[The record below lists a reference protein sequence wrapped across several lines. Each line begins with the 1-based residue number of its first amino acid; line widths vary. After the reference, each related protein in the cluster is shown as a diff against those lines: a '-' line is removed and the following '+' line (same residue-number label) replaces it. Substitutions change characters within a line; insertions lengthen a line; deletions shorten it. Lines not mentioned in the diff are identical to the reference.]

1 MNRFFRKYAI
11 ARRLPLVF
19 DAASLDP
26 EVRRLPATWWQA
38 HLGPYHDGGW
48 EAIALLSPG
57 GDFRAQTSR
66 GGAFA
71 PTEALTRSPS
81 LQAVI
86 DAIPG
91 EKNRVRLMRLRPGAE
106 IFRHSDP
113 LSELDPKLVRLHVP
127 VITNDAVD
135 FRVDDRRIDMRPGE
149 LWHVDVRF
157 PHQVRNGG
165 SDVRVHL
172 VADVVR
178 NAELEALLAGATPV
192 GEGRL
197 TLYFAKHLLP
207 RRVLLRLGWA
217 N

>member
-11 ARRLPLVF
+11 AQRLPVVF
-19 DAASLDP
+19 DAASLEP
-26 EVRRLPATWWQA
+26 EVRRLPAAWWQA

-48 EAIALLSPG
+48 EAIALVAPG

-66 GGAFA
+66 GGAFG
-71 PTEALTRSPS
+71 PTEALRQSPS
-81 LQAVI
+81 LTHVI

-91 EKNRVRLMRLRPGAE
+91 KKNRVRLMRLRPGAE

-127 VITNDAVD
+127 LITNDAVD
-135 FRVDDRRIDMRPGE
+135 FRVADRRIEMRPGE

-157 PHQVRNGG
+157 PHQVRNAGNE
-165 SDVRVHL
+165 VRVHL
-172 VADVVR
+172 VADVER
-178 NAELEALLAGATPV
+178 NADLETMFANAQSA

-207 RRVLLRLGWA
+207 TRVLLRLGWA